1 MTNKLSLHNTEV
13 LQEETRTE
21 EALWLEYYP
30 KLHQYCH
37 FLTQNKWD
45 ADDIA
50 QEAYLKAKK
59 YYTNQ
64 QSFTSALLNK
74 IAYHHWIDQVR
85 KRKKET
91 IELDDKKVNQKEE
104 KQAIDT
110 IYSVE
115 LLMKHFTPKQAII
128 FMLKEAFQYQSKEI
142 AAILRTTEEAV
153 KSNLYRAKKRLEKV
167 REDEKSFS
175 IELFWDEEERELL
188 ADLFYQ
194 ALKIQDPSILIQSIP
209 LLTSVADNPQ
219 MVTREIR
226 SFNRY
231 TPSSTLC
238 MAA

>member
-1 MTNKLSLHNTEV
+1 MSNELSIPNTEDV
-13 LQEETRTE
+13 QQETGTE
-21 EALWLEYYP
+21 ESLWLKHYP

-50 QEAYLKAKK
+50 QEVYLKAMK
-59 YYTNQ
+59 YYSNKQT
-64 QSFTSALLNK
+64 FTSALLNK

-91 IELDDKKVNQKEE
+91 IDLDEGLVSHENH
-104 KQAIDT
+104 AIDLM
-110 IYSVE
+110 YSVE
-115 LLMKHFTPKQAII
+115 LLIKHFTPKQAII
-128 FMLKEAFQYQSKEI
+128 FLLKEAFQYQSKEI
-142 AAILRTTEEAV
+142 ALILRTSEEAV
-153 KSNLYRAKKRLEKV
+153 KSNLFRAKKRLEKIN
-167 REDEKSFS
+167 EDEKLFPM
-175 IELFWDEEERELL
+175 ELFWDEEERELL

-209 LLTSVADNPQ
+209 LVRSVSDIPQ
-219 MVTREIR
+219 MVTRDIR

-231 TPSSTLC
+231 TPSSTLY

>member
-1 MTNKLSLHNTEV
+1 MSNKLSLHNTEV
-13 LQEETRTE
+13 LQQETRTE
-21 EALWLEYYP
+21 ESLWLEYYP

-50 QEAYLKAKK
+50 QEVYLKAMK
-59 YYTNQ
+59 YYTNKQ
-64 QSFTSALLNK
+64 TFTSALLNK

-91 IELDDKKVNQKEE
+91 IDLDGDLVSQENQ
-104 KQAIDT
+104 ASDLM
-110 IYSVE
+110 YSVE

-128 FMLKEAFQYQSKEI
+128 FLLKEAFQYQSKEI
-142 AAILRTTEEAV
+142 ASILRTTEEAV
-153 KSNLYRAKKRLEKV
+153 KSNLFRAKKRLEKIK
-167 REDEKSFS
+167 EDEKTFS

-209 LLTSVADNPQ
+209 LLNNVADIPQ
-219 MVTREIR
+219 MAKRDVR
-226 SFNRY
+226 SFKRH

>member
-1 MTNKLSLHNTEV
+1 MSNKLSLHNTEV
-13 LQEETRTE
+13 LQQETRTE
-21 EALWLEYYP
+21 ESLWLEYYP
-30 KLHQYCH
+30 KLQQYCH

-50 QEAYLKAKK
+50 QEAYLKAMK

-85 KRKKET
+85 KRKKEI
-91 IELDDKKVNQKEE
+91 IELDDAIVNQMEE
-104 KQAIDT
+104 TQAIDLM
-110 IYSVE
+110 YSVE
-115 LLMKHFTPKQAII
+115 LLLKHFTPKQAII
-128 FMLKEAFQYQSKEI
+128 FMLKEAFQYRSKEI

-153 KSNLYRAKKRLEKV
+153 KSNLYRAKKRLEKIN
-167 REDEKSFS
+167 EDEKTFPM
-175 IELFWDEEERELL
+175 ELFWDEEERELL

-194 ALKIQDPSILIQSIP
+194 ALKIQDPSILIKSIP
-209 LLTSVADNPQ
+209 SLKSVAENPQ
-219 MVTREIR
+219 MVTREIH

>member
-21 EALWLEYYP
+21 EALWREYYP

-50 QEAYLKAKK
+50 QEVYLKTMK

-64 QSFTSALLNK
+64 QAFTSALLNK

-91 IELDDKKVNQKEE
+91 IELADEIGNLKEE
-104 KQAIDT
+104 NQAIDLM
-110 IYSVE
+110 YSVE
-115 LLMKHFTPKQAII
+115 LLIKHFTPKQAII
-128 FMLKEAFQYQSKEI
+128 FILKEAFQYQSREI

-153 KSNLYRAKKRLEKV
+153 KSNLYRAKKRLEKL

-175 IELFWDEEERELL
+175 IESFWDEEERELL
-188 ADLFYQ
+188 ADLFYR
-194 ALKIQDPSILIQSIP
+194 ALKVQDPSILIQSIP
-209 LLTSVADNPQ
+209 LIKSVADTPK

-226 SFNRY
+226 TFNRY

>member
-1 MTNKLSLHNTEV
+1 MSNKLSFYNTEDV
-13 LQEETRTE
+13 QQDTDSEESI
-21 EALWLEYYP
+21 WLEFYP

-50 QEAYLKAKK
+50 QEVYLKAMK
-59 YYTNQ
+59 YYTNK

-91 IELDDKKVNQKEE
+91 IELADEIGNLKEE
-104 KQAIDT
+104 NQAIDLM
-110 IYSVE
+110 YSVE
-115 LLMKHFTPKQAII
+115 LLIKHFTPKQAII

-153 KSNLYRAKKRLEKV
+153 KSNLYRAKKRLEKISD
-167 REDEKSFS
+167 DEKTFPM
-175 IELFWDEEERELL
+175 ELYWDEEERELV

-194 ALKIQDPSILIQSIP
+194 VLKIQDPSILIQSIP
-209 LLTSVADNPQ
+209 LIKSVDDTPQ
-219 MVTREIR
+219 MVTRKIR
-226 SFNRY
+226 PFNRY

>member
-1 MTNKLSLHNTEV
+1 MSNKLSLCNTGDV
-13 LQEETRTE
+13 LQETRTE
-21 EALWLEYYP
+21 ESLWLEHYP

-50 QEAYLKAKK
+50 QEVYLKVKK
-59 YYTNQ
+59 YYSNKQTL
-64 QSFTSALLNK
+64 TSALLNK

-85 KRKKET
+85 KRKEET
-91 IELDDKKVNQKEE
+91 IEINAEIGNQSEE
-104 KQAIDT
+104 KQAIDSM
-110 IYSVE
+110 YSVE
-115 LLMKHFTPKQAII
+115 LLLKHFTPKQAII
-128 FMLKEAFQYQSKEI
+128 YMLKEAFQYQSKEI
-142 AAILRTTEEAV
+142 ASILRTTEEAI

-167 REDEKSFS
+167 REDEKTFP

-194 ALKIQDPSILIQSIP
+194 ALKIQDPFILIQSIP
-209 LLTSVADNPQ
+209 LLKSVAGIPQ

-238 MAA
+238 RAA

>member
-1 MTNKLSLHNTEV
+1 MSNKLSFYNTEDV
-13 LQEETRTE
+13 QQETVTE
-21 EALWLEYYP
+21 ESLWLEHYP

-50 QEAYLKAKK
+50 QEVYLKALK
-59 YYTNQ
+59 YYTSK

-91 IELDDKKVNQKEE
+91 FDLDVDLVCQENEAFDTKNTVEMLIKK
-104 KQAIDT
+104 
-110 IYSVE
+110 
-115 LLMKHFTPKQAII
+115 FTPKQAII
-128 FMLKEAFQYQSKEI
+128 FLLKEAFQYQSKEI
-142 AAILRTTEEAV
+142 ASILRTSEEAV

-167 REDEKSFS
+167 NEDEKSFPM
-175 IELFWDEEERELL
+175 ELFWNEEEQELL

-194 ALKIQDPSILIQSIP
+194 ALKNQDPSILIQSIH
-209 LLTSVADNPQ
+209 LVKSVNDIPQ
-219 MVTREIR
+219 MVTRNFR
-226 SFNRY
+226 HMKRQN

>member
-1 MTNKLSLHNTEV
+1 MSNKLSFYNTEDV
-13 LQEETRTE
+13 QQNTDSEESI
-21 EALWLEYYP
+21 WLEFYP

-50 QEAYLKAKK
+50 QEVYLKAKK
-59 YYTNQ
+59 YYSNQ

-91 IELDDKKVNQKEE
+91 IELADEIGNLKEE
-104 KQAIDT
+104 NQAIDLM
-110 IYSVE
+110 YSVE
-115 LLMKHFTPKQAII
+115 LLIKHFTPKQAII

-153 KSNLYRAKKRLEKV
+153 KSNLYRAKKRLEKIS
-167 REDEKSFS
+167 EDEKTLPM
-175 IELFWDEEERELL
+175 ELYWDEEERELV

-209 LLTSVADNPQ
+209 LIKSVADTPQ

-226 SFNRY
+226 TFNRY

>member
-1 MTNKLSLHNTEV
+1 MSNKLSLHNTKV
-13 LQEETRTE
+13 LPQETRTE
-21 EALWLEYYP
+21 ESLWLEYYP

-50 QEAYLKAKK
+50 QEVYLKAMK
-59 YYTNQ
+59 YYTNKQ
-64 QSFTSALLNK
+64 TFTSALLNK

-91 IELDDKKVNQKEE
+91 IDLDGDLVSQENQ
-104 KQAIDT
+104 ASDLM
-110 IYSVE
+110 YSVE

-128 FMLKEAFQYQSKEI
+128 FLLKEAFQYQSKEI
-142 AAILRTTEEAV
+142 ASILRTTEEAV
-153 KSNLYRAKKRLEKV
+153 KSNLFRAKKRLEKIK
-167 REDEKSFS
+167 EDEKTFS

-209 LLTSVADNPQ
+209 LLNNVADIPQ
-219 MVTREIR
+219 MAKRDVR
-226 SFNRY
+226 SFKRH
-231 TPSSTLC
+231 TPSSTLY